1 MKTQSESVRI
11 VDDAE
16 FRSVPVD
23 PSKGPLWLRGVDR
36 ALSVQRPVVIA
47 HIRSLRRQYP
57 GARPDQLVRVLERR
71 YLTAITSGGAA
82 VGATA
87 MVPGFGT
94 SITIALSGAETL
106 GFLETT
112 ALFAQSVAEVHG
124 IAIEDPVRARA
135 LVMTLMLGKSGT
147 DLVKQ
152 FTGQAFQGGP
162 SRDRYWGQLVASNVP
177 QAVMGPVVDQLKRR
191 FLKHFAV
198 NQGSSLVGKAMPFGI
213 GAAIGG
219 IGNHIAGKQVV
230 QSARNAFG
238 PAPLVLPLELEPKE
252 REHSV
257 GKTMRALRERMPS
270 RGKSKKVTDS
280 EPGD

>member
-16 FRSVPVD
+16 FRSIPVD
-23 PSKGPLWLRGVDR
+23 PVNGPLWLRGIDR

-47 HIRSLRRQYP
+47 HIRALRRQYP

-94 SITIALSGAETL
+94 GITIALSGAETL

-124 IAIEDPVRARA
+124 IAVEDPVRARA
-135 LVMTLMLGKSGT
+135 LVMTLMLGKAGT

-152 FTGQAFQGGP
+152 FTGQAFKGGP
-162 SRDRYWGQLVASNVP
+162 GLDRYWGQLVASSVP
-177 QAVMGPVVDQLKRR
+177 QAVMGPVADQLKRR

-198 NQGSSLVGKAMPFGI
+198 NQGSSFVGKAMPFGI

-238 PAPLVLPLELEPKE
+238 PAPVVLPLELEPKE
-252 REHSV
+252 RSSSV
-257 GKTMRALRERMPS
+257 GKTMRAIRERMPS
-270 RGKSKKVTDS
+270 RTKSTRPADS
-280 EPGD
+280 DPGA

>member
-16 FRSVPVD
+16 FRSIPVD
-23 PSKGPLWLRGVDR
+23 PVNGPLWLRGIDR

-47 HIRSLRRQYP
+47 HIRALRRQYP

-94 SITIALSGAETL
+94 GITIALSGAETL

-124 IAIEDPVRARA
+124 IAVEDPVRARA
-135 LVMTLMLGKSGT
+135 LVMTLMLGKAGT
-147 DLVKQ
+147 DLIKQ
-152 FTGQAFQGGP
+152 FTGQAFKGGP
-162 SRDRYWGQLVASNVP
+162 GLDRYWGQLVASSVP
-177 QAVMGPVVDQLKRR
+177 QAVMGPVADQLKRR

-198 NQGSSLVGKAMPFGI
+198 NQGSSFVGKAMPFGI

-238 PAPLVLPLELEPKE
+238 PAPVVLPLELEPKE
-252 REHSV
+252 RSGSV
-257 GKTMRALRERMPS
+257 GKTMRAIRERMPS
-270 RGKSKKVTDS
+270 RTKSTRPADS
-280 EPGD
+280 DPGA